1 MKKFSYRRT
10 NMNEMNVNKELDRL
24 ARRLSMYE
32 VWSDLKELIK
42 NLKIVELVLENN
54 NISKE
59 DKKRIVQVVLEKF
72 PDKYIEFLKKLSE
85 FLGE

>member
-1 MKKFSYRRT
+1 
-10 NMNEMNVNKELDRL
+10 MNEVDINEELDRL

-32 VWSDLKELIK
+32 VWSDLKELIR
-42 NLKIVELVLENN
+42 NLKIVELVLENS

-85 FLGE
+85 FLE

>member
-1 MKKFSYRRT
+1 
-10 NMNEMNVNKELDRL
+10 MNEVDVNEELDRL

-42 NLKIVELVLENN
+42 SLKIVELVLENN

-72 PDKYIEFLKKLSE
+72 PDRYIEFLRKLSE

>member
-1 MKKFSYRRT
+1 
-10 NMNEMNVNKELDRL
+10 MNEVNVNKELDRL

-32 VWSDLKELIK
+32 VWSDLKELIR
-42 NLKIVELVLENN
+42 NLKIVELVLEDN

-72 PDKYIEFLKKLSE
+72 PDRYIGFLKKLSE
-85 FLGE
+85 FLE

>member
-1 MKKFSYRRT
+1 
-10 NMNEMNVNKELDRL
+10 MNKVNVNKELDRL

-42 NLKIVELVLENN
+42 SLKIVELILENN

-72 PDKYIEFLKKLSE
+72 PDRYIEFLKKLSE

>member
-1 MKKFSYRRT
+1 
-10 NMNEMNVNKELDRL
+10 MNEVDVNEELDRL

-32 VWSDLKELIK
+32 VWSDLKELIRD
-42 NLKIVELVLENN
+42 LKIVELVLENN

-59 DKKRIVQVVLEKF
+59 DKKKIVQVVLERF

>member
-1 MKKFSYRRT
+1 MSEI
-10 NMNEMNVNKELDRL
+10 NMNEELDRL
-24 ARRLSMYE
+24 AKRLSMYE
-32 VWSDLKELIK
+32 VWSNLKELIK

-59 DKKRIVQVVLEKF
+59 DKKKIVQVVLEKF

>member
-1 MKKFSYRRT
+1 
-10 NMNEMNVNKELDRL
+10 MNEVDVNEELDRL

-42 NLKIVELVLENN
+42 SLKIVELVLENN

-72 PDKYIEFLKKLSE
+72 SDRYIEFLKKLSE

>member
-1 MKKFSYRRT
+1 
-10 NMNEMNVNKELDRL
+10 MNEVDVNEELDRL

-32 VWSDLKELIK
+32 VWSDLKELIR
-42 NLKIVELVLENN
+42 NLKIVELILEDN

>member
-1 MKKFSYRRT
+1 
-10 NMNEMNVNKELDRL
+10 MNEVDVNEELDRL
-24 ARRLSMYE
+24 VRRLNMYE
-32 VWSDLKELIK
+32 VWGNLKELIRD
-42 NLKIVELVLENN
+42 LKIVELVLENN

-59 DKKRIVQVVLEKF
+59 DKKKIVQVVLEKF